1 MFQSRPVF
9 RLSSQNRSA
18 PIGHIMA
25 TRSRGVSPT
34 TKVASI
40 VRSNVGADIDIGIP
54 LRKQSA
60 NGLRVQMAIVRV
72 NPQGHCQRGG
82 VKL

>member
-18 PIGHIMA
+18 PIGHFMA

-40 VRSNVGADIDIGIP
+40 VR
-54 LRKQSA
+54 
-60 NGLRVQMAIVRV
+60 
-72 NPQGHCQRGG
+72 
-82 VKL
+82 

>member
-34 TKVASI
+34 GRLDREVT
-40 VRSNVGADIDIGIP
+40 NVGADIDIGIP
-54 LRKQSA
+54 LRKRSA

-82 VKL
+82 